1 MKKFKPEILLDQK
14 KPYSHLTFIVLALVV
29 TTITIIRNDISGSAP
44 DILGFFFIL
53 LVQLEAFIFI
63 ASRIF
68 RELDAGITVK
78 EFTTTVIRRFILF
91 LVLCFFAALLI
102 YLIFKYI
109 SAWILGYDLSS
120 VLHDFR
126 TNDFGT
132 WVKSTL
138 GGLSFGAA
146 IFIVIQWL
154 DALKREQKLR
164 EENLVFQN
172 ETLKNQINPHFL
184 FNSLNTISSLV
195 QNQPEAA
202 ENFINHLSSFYRYI
216 LENGQKDRVPLQ
228 VEVDFIAGYFN
239 LHRIRD
245 EEKILLDIRIDDT
258 DSFQILPVSL
268 QILVENAIKHNSA
281 TREKPLTIKVYIEE
295 SFIVVKNNLQRKASQ
310 LRSTETG
317 LRNLSERVSLIT
329 GRDLL
334 IEETNDFFTVKIPLL
349 K

>member
-14 KPYSHLTFIVLALVV
+14 KIYSHLAFIALALIV
-29 TTITIIRNDISGSAP
+29 TLFTYIRKDISGSAL
-44 DILGFFFIL
+44 DILGFFFVL
-53 LVQLEAFIFI
+53 LVQLEVFIFI

-78 EFTTTVIRRFILF
+78 EFTTTVIRRFVLF
-91 LVLCFFAALLI
+91 LVLCFFAALFI
-102 YLIFKYI
+102 YLAFKYL

-120 VLHDFR
+120 VLNDFR
-126 TNDFGT
+126 TYGFTT
-132 WVKSTL
+132 WVKSTI
-138 GGLSFGAA
+138 GGLSIGAA
-146 IFIVIQWL
+146 IFLVIQWF

-184 FNSLNTISSLV
+184 FNSLNTISSLI

-216 LENGQKDRVPLQ
+216 LENGQKNKVPLQ
-228 VEVDFIAGYFN
+228 VELDFIVGYFN

-245 EEKILLDIRIDDT
+245 EEKILLDVKIDDT
-258 DSFQILPVSL
+258 GTLQILPVSL
-268 QILVENAIKHNSA
+268 QILVENAIKHNIA
-281 TREKPLTIKVYIEE
+281 TREKPLRISIYI
-295 SFIVVKNNLQRKASQ
+295 SDNYIIVKNNLQKKASQ

-317 LRNLSERVSLIT
+317 LRNLSERTRLIT
-329 GRDLL
+329 GRDLV
-334 IEETNDFFTVKIPLL
+334 IEETSDYFTVKIPLL
-349 K
+349 R